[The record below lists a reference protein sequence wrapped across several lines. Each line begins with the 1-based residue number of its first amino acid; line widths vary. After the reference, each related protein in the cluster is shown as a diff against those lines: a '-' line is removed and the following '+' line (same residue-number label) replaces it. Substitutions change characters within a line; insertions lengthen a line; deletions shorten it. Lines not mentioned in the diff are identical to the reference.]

1 MNLSRGELMS
11 CYSGKEMAAA
21 FRTVRKNTI
30 QIAEDIPE
38 DKYDF
43 VPAPGV
49 KPVARTLAHMAFVT
63 QLWPTIMKDGI
74 TTLVGFDFSS
84 LREHIGAE
92 EARARTKAELLD
104 LLRSEGQKFATWL
117 ETLSDEFLA
126 VGVIDGDGKTVKTRF
141 ERVLGG
147 KEHEMHHRGQLML
160 IQRMLGITPHLT
172 RQNEER
178 LKQLRAAKTAN

>member
-1 MNLSRGELMS
+1 MS
-11 CYSGKEMAAA
+11 VYGGKEMAAA

-49 KPVARTLAHMAFVT
+49 RPVGKTLVHMAISPG
-63 QLWPTIMKDGI
+63 LWPELAKV
-74 TTLVGFDFSS
+74 TTFVGFDFMSI
-84 LREHIGAE
+84 RERFAAE
-92 EARARTKAELLD
+92 EAKTRSKAEIVE
-104 LLRSEGQKFATWL
+104 LLRSEGEKFATWL
-117 ETLSDEFLA
+117 ESLSDEFLA

-141 ERVLGG
+141 ERILGG

-160 IQRMLGITPHLT
+160 VERQLGITPHLT
-172 RQNEER
+172 RQAEER
-178 LKQLRAAKTAN
+178 IKQLRAAKA

>member
-1 MNLSRGELMS
+1 MS
-11 CYSGKEMAAA
+11 VYGGKEMAAA

-49 KPVARTLAHMAFVT
+49 KPVARTLAHMALS
-63 QLWPTIMKDGI
+63 QRIWPELAKEGL
-74 TTLVGFDFSS
+74 TTLVGFDFMS
-84 LREHIGAE
+84 LRERIISE
-92 EARARTKAELLD
+92 EAKPRTKAELLE
-104 LLRSEGQKFATWL
+104 LLRIEGEKHATWL
-117 ETLSDEFLA
+117 ESLTDEFLA
-126 VGVIDGDGKTVKTRF
+126 VEVIDGDGKTVKTRF

-160 IQRMLGITPHLT
+160 IERQLGITPHLT
-172 RQNEER
+172 RQTEER
-178 LKQLRAAKTAN
+178 MKQLRAAKA